1 MTAAAIDVTA
11 LLTSHPQFGHRSA
24 DTPSPAQF
32 VRRQVQEMLKSVR
45 GMLLSGFSLMVV
57 VVVIT
62 AAVGMKGMQDGRS
75 DYLSYVNG
83 PAELTTLLN
92 DVAAAANA
100 RAVAA
105 RNLVI
110 VTSPQDVAS
119 EKSAVEAA
127 QKSMVKA
134 MEALAAKVA
143 DTTRVTAQERA
154 QFEKVQEAERKYA
167 PVALQIVEL
176 AVNGQT
182 ADAERRI
189 AAECRPLLASLL
201 AEVHKQVTL
210 TNQTAALREAEAE
223 RRHAF
228 DRNLAIAG
236 VLLAVAAG
244 VWLTLTITR
253 RVLRTLGA
261 EPACLNEAVNRLAGG
276 DLATPVVVHPRDN
289 KSTLAAVQRLQQSLA
304 AIVTTVRGNSESVAT
319 ASTQIAQGNLNLSQ
333 RTEEQA
339 SACQQ
344 TAATMDQLTAT
355 VSHNAQNAAQASK
368 LAEDASNLAQ
378 RGGEV
383 VGQVVET
390 MRDIERSSSKIAD
403 ITGVIDGIAFQTNLL
418 ALNAAVEAA
427 RAGEQGRGFAVVASE
442 VRTLAQRS
450 AEAAREI
457 KALISGSVEQ
467 VERGGRLVDDA
478 GQRMQDIVQAIRGV
492 NSVVTEISAA
502 TAEQSAGVQQ
512 VGLAIGQIDQATQ
525 HNSSLVEEGTAAAD
539 SLREQSRQLVQAV
552 AAFQV

>member
-1 MTAAAIDVTA
+1 
-11 LLTSHPQFGHRSA
+11 
-24 DTPSPAQF
+24 
-32 VRRQVQEMLKSVR
+32 MLKSVR
-45 GMLLSGFSLMVV
+45 GMLLSGFSLMVAV
-57 VVVIT
+57 VVVL
-62 AAVGMKGMQDGRS
+62 AAISLKGLQDGRN
-75 DYLSYVNG
+75 DYLRYVDG
-83 PAELTTLLN
+83 PAEVVQLLN
-92 DVAAAANA
+92 NVVAAANA

-110 VTSPQDVAS
+110 VTSPQDIAA
-119 EKSAVEAA
+119 EKTAVEAA
-127 QKSMVKA
+127 QKAMGKA
-134 MEALAAKVA
+134 MDALAQKMAN
-143 DTTRVTAQERA
+143 TARSTPEERA
-154 QFEKVQEAERKYA
+154 QFDKLAKAEAKYS
-167 PVALQIVEL
+167 PVALQIVDL
-176 AVNGQT
+176 AVQGKT
-182 ADAERRI
+182 ADASRRI
-189 AAECRPLLASLL
+189 ATECRPLLAELL
-201 AEVHKQVTL
+201 AEVDHQVKL
-210 TNQTAALREAEAE
+210 TAAAALLREAEAE
-223 RRHAF
+223 RRHGF
-228 DRNLAIAG
+228 DRNLTIAG
-236 VLLAVAAG
+236 VLLAVGAG

-276 DLATPVVVHPRDN
+276 DLVTPVVMHPRDS
-289 KSTLAAVQRLQQSLA
+289 KSTLAAVHRLQQSLA

-319 ASTQIAQGNLNLSQ
+319 ASTQIAQGNLHLSQ

-368 LAEDASNLAQ
+368 LAEDASQLAQ

-457 KALISGSVEQ
+457 KALITGSVEQ
-467 VERGGRLVDDA
+467 VDRGGRLVDDA
-478 GQRMQDIVQAIRGV
+478 GQRMQEIVQAIRGV

-512 VGLAIGQIDQATQ
+512 VGMAIGQIDQATQ
-525 HNSSLVEEGTAAAD
+525 QNSSLVEEGTAAAD

>member
-1 MTAAAIDVTA
+1 
-11 LLTSHPQFGHRSA
+11 
-24 DTPSPAQF
+24 
-32 VRRQVQEMLKSVR
+32 MLKSVR
-45 GMLLSGFSLMVV
+45 GMLLSGFSLMVAV
-57 VVVIT
+57 VVVL
-62 AAVGMKGMQDGRS
+62 AAISLKGLQDGRN
-75 DYLSYVNG
+75 DYLRYVDG
-83 PAELTTLLN
+83 PAEVVQLLN
-92 DVAAAANA
+92 NVVAAANA

-110 VTSPQDVAS
+110 VTSPQDIAA
-119 EKSAVEAA
+119 EKTAVEAA
-127 QKSMVKA
+127 QKAMGKA
-134 MEALAAKVA
+134 MDALAQKMAN
-143 DTTRVTAQERA
+143 TARSTPEERA
-154 QFEKVQEAERKYA
+154 QFDKLAKAEAKYS
-167 PVALQIVEL
+167 PVALQIVDL
-176 AVNGQT
+176 AVQGKT
-182 ADAERRI
+182 ADASRRI
-189 AAECRPLLASLL
+189 ATECRPLLAELL
-201 AEVHKQVTL
+201 AEVDHQVKL
-210 TNQTAALREAEAE
+210 TAAAALLREAEAE
-223 RRHAF
+223 RRHGF
-228 DRNLAIAG
+228 DRSLTIAG
-236 VLLAVAAG
+236 VLLAVGAG

-276 DLATPVVVHPRDN
+276 DLVTPVVVHPRDS
-289 KSTLAAVQRLQQSLA
+289 KSTLAAVHRLQQSLA

-319 ASTQIAQGNLNLSQ
+319 ASTQIAQGNLHLSQ

-368 LAEDASNLAQ
+368 LAEDASQLAQ

-457 KALISGSVEQ
+457 KALITGSVEQ
-467 VERGGRLVDDA
+467 VDRGGRLVDDA
-478 GQRMQDIVQAIRGV
+478 GQRMQEIVQAIRGV

-525 HNSSLVEEGTAAAD
+525 QNSSLVEEGTAAAD

>member
-1 MTAAAIDVTA
+1 M
-11 LLTSHPQFGHRSA
+11 
-24 DTPSPAQF
+24 
-32 VRRQVQEMLKSVR
+32 MKSVR
-45 GMLLSGFSLMVV
+45 SMLLLGFSLMVA
-57 VVVIT
+57 VVIAV

-75 DYLSYVNG
+75 DYLRYVDG
-83 PAELTTLLN
+83 PAERTHLLN
-92 DVAAAANA
+92 DIVAAANA

-110 VTSPQDVAS
+110 VTAPQDVEA
-119 EKSAVEAA
+119 EKAAVEKA
-127 QKSMVKA
+127 QKAMIKA
-134 MEALAAKVA
+134 MEGLAAKLA
-143 DTTRVTAQERA
+143 DTSRASADERS
-154 QFEKVQEAERKYA
+154 QFEKVQAAEARYS
-167 PVALQIVEL
+167 PVALQIVAL
-176 AVNGQT
+176 ATSGQVP
-182 ADAERRI
+182 DAERRI
-189 AAECRPLLASLL
+189 AAECRPLLAALL
-201 AEVHKQVTL
+201 AEVDKMVATTEHH
-210 TNQTAALREAEAE
+210 AALREAEAE
-223 RRHAF
+223 RRHNW
-228 DRNLAIAG
+228 DRNAAIAG
-236 VLLAVAAG
+236 VLLAVGAG

-261 EPACLNEAVNRLAGG
+261 EPACLNEAVNRLAAG
-276 DLATPVVVHPRDN
+276 DLVTPVVVHPRDS
-289 KSTLAAVQRLQQSLA
+289 KSTLAAVQRLQQSLS
-304 AIVTTVRGNSESVAT
+304 AIVTAVRGNSESVAT
-319 ASTQIAQGNLNLSQ
+319 ASTQIAQGNLHLSQ

-344 TAATMDQLTAT
+344 TAATMDELTAT

-368 LAEDASNLAQ
+368 LAEEASTLAQ

-383 VGQVVET
+383 VGQVVHT

-467 VERGGRLVDDA
+467 VDRGGRLVDDA
-478 GQRMQDIVQAIRGV
+478 GQRMQEIVQAIRGV

-502 TAEQSAGVQQ
+502 TAQQSAGVQQ

>member
-1 MTAAAIDVTA
+1 LAAQRPIE
-11 LLTSHPQFGHRSA
+11 HHRRCA
-24 DTPSPAQF
+24 FAG
-32 VRRQVQEMLKSVR
+32 QVKEMLKSVR
-45 GMLLSGFSLMVV
+45 GMLLSGFSLMVAV
-57 VVVIT
+57 VVVL
-62 AAVGMKGMQDGRS
+62 AAISLKGLQDGRN
-75 DYLSYVNG
+75 DYLRYVDG
-83 PAELTTLLN
+83 PAEVVQLLN
-92 DVAAAANA
+92 NVVAAANA

-110 VTSPQDVAS
+110 VTSPQDIAA
-119 EKSAVEAA
+119 EKTAVEAA
-127 QKSMVKA
+127 QKAMGKA
-134 MEALAAKVA
+134 MDALAQKMAN
-143 DTTRVTAQERA
+143 TARSTPEERA
-154 QFEKVQEAERKYA
+154 QFDKLAKAEAKYS
-167 PVALQIVEL
+167 PVALQIVDL
-176 AVNGQT
+176 AVQGKT
-182 ADAERRI
+182 ADASRRI
-189 AAECRPLLASLL
+189 ATECRPLLAELL
-201 AEVHKQVTL
+201 AEVDHQVKL
-210 TNQTAALREAEAE
+210 TAAAALLREAEAE
-223 RRHAF
+223 RRHGF
-228 DRNLAIAG
+228 DRNLTIAG
-236 VLLAVAAG
+236 VLLAVGAG

-276 DLATPVVVHPRDN
+276 DLVTPVVMHPRDS
-289 KSTLAAVQRLQQSLA
+289 KSTLAAVHRLQQSLA

-319 ASTQIAQGNLNLSQ
+319 ASTQIAQGNLHLSQ

-368 LAEDASNLAQ
+368 LAEDASQLAQ

-457 KALISGSVEQ
+457 KALITGSVEQ
-467 VERGGRLVDDA
+467 VDRGGRLVDDA
-478 GQRMQDIVQAIRGV
+478 GQRMQEIVQA
-492 NSVVTEISAA
+492 
-502 TAEQSAGVQQ
+502 
-512 VGLAIGQIDQATQ
+512 
-525 HNSSLVEEGTAAAD
+525 
-539 SLREQSRQLVQAV
+539 
-552 AAFQV
+552 

>member
-1 MTAAAIDVTA
+1 
-11 LLTSHPQFGHRSA
+11 
-24 DTPSPAQF
+24 
-32 VRRQVQEMLKSVR
+32 MLKSVR
-45 GMLLSGFSLMVV
+45 GMLLSGFSLMVAV
-57 VVVIT
+57 VVVL
-62 AAVGMKGMQDGRS
+62 AAISLKGLQDGRN
-75 DYLSYVNG
+75 DYLRYVDG
-83 PAELTTLLN
+83 PAEVVQLLN
-92 DVAAAANA
+92 NVVAAANA

-110 VTSPQDVAS
+110 VTSPQDIAA
-119 EKSAVEAA
+119 EKTAVEAA
-127 QKSMVKA
+127 QKAMGKA
-134 MEALAAKVA
+134 MDALAQKMAN
-143 DTTRVTAQERA
+143 TARSTPEERA
-154 QFEKVQEAERKYA
+154 QFDKLAKAEAKYS
-167 PVALQIVEL
+167 PVALQIVDL
-176 AVNGQT
+176 AVQGKT
-182 ADAERRI
+182 ADASRRI
-189 AAECRPLLASLL
+189 ATECRPLLAELL
-201 AEVHKQVTL
+201 AEVDHQVKL
-210 TNQTAALREAEAE
+210 TAAAALLREAEAE
-223 RRHAF
+223 RRHGF
-228 DRNLAIAG
+228 DRNLTIAG
-236 VLLAVAAG
+236 VLLAVGAG

-276 DLATPVVVHPRDN
+276 DLVTPVVVHPRDS
-289 KSTLAAVQRLQQSLA
+289 KSTLAAVHRLQQSLA

-319 ASTQIAQGNLNLSQ
+319 ASTQIAQGNLHLSQ

-368 LAEDASNLAQ
+368 LAEDASQLAQ

-383 VGQVVET
+383 VCQVVET

-457 KALISGSVEQ
+457 KALITGSVEQ
-467 VERGGRLVDDA
+467 VDRGGRLVDDA
-478 GQRMQDIVQAIRGV
+478 GQRMQEIVQAIRGV

-525 HNSSLVEEGTAAAD
+525 QNSSLVEEGTAAAD

>member
-1 MTAAAIDVTA
+1 
-11 LLTSHPQFGHRSA
+11 
-24 DTPSPAQF
+24 
-32 VRRQVQEMLKSVR
+32 
-45 GMLLSGFSLMVV
+45 
-57 VVVIT
+57 
-62 AAVGMKGMQDGRS
+62 
-75 DYLSYVNG
+75 
-83 PAELTTLLN
+83 
-92 DVAAAANA
+92 
-100 RAVAA
+100 
-105 RNLVI
+105 
-110 VTSPQDVAS
+110 VTSPQDIAA
-119 EKSAVEAA
+119 EKTAVEAA
-127 QKSMVKA
+127 QKAMGKA
-134 MEALAAKVA
+134 MDALAQKMAN
-143 DTTRVTAQERA
+143 TARSTPEERA
-154 QFEKVQEAERKYA
+154 QFDKLAKAEAKYS
-167 PVALQIVEL
+167 PVALQIVDL
-176 AVNGQT
+176 AVQGKT
-182 ADAERRI
+182 ADASRRI
-189 AAECRPLLASLL
+189 ATECRPLLAELL
-201 AEVHKQVTL
+201 AEVDHQVKL
-210 TNQTAALREAEAE
+210 TAAAALLREAEAE
-223 RRHAF
+223 RRHGF
-228 DRNLAIAG
+228 DRNLTIAG
-236 VLLAVAAG
+236 VLLAVGAG

-276 DLATPVVVHPRDN
+276 DLVTPVVVHPRDS
-289 KSTLAAVQRLQQSLA
+289 KSTLAAVHRLQQSLA

-319 ASTQIAQGNLNLSQ
+319 ASTQIAQGNLHLSQ

-368 LAEDASNLAQ
+368 LAEDASQLAQ

-383 VGQVVET
+383 VCQVVET

-457 KALISGSVEQ
+457 KALITGSVEQ
-467 VERGGRLVDDA
+467 VDRGGRLVDDA
-478 GQRMQDIVQAIRGV
+478 GQRMQEIVQAIRGV

-525 HNSSLVEEGTAAAD
+525 QNSSLVEEGTAAAD

>member
-1 MTAAAIDVTA
+1 
-11 LLTSHPQFGHRSA
+11 
-24 DTPSPAQF
+24 
-32 VRRQVQEMLKSVR
+32 MLKSVR
-45 GMLLSGFSLMVV
+45 GMLLSGFSLMVAV
-57 VVVIT
+57 VVVL
-62 AAVGMKGMQDGRS
+62 AAISLKGLQDSRN
-75 DYLSYVNG
+75 DYLRYVDG
-83 PAELTTLLN
+83 PAEVVQLLN
-92 DVAAAANA
+92 NVVAAANA

-110 VTSPQDVAS
+110 VTSPQDIAA
-119 EKSAVEAA
+119 EKTAVEAA
-127 QKSMVKA
+127 QNAMGKA
-134 MEALAAKVA
+134 MDALAQKMAN
-143 DTTRVTAQERA
+143 TARSTPEERA
-154 QFEKVQEAERKYA
+154 QFDKLAKAEAKYS
-167 PVALQIVEL
+167 PVALQIVDL
-176 AVNGQT
+176 AVQGKT
-182 ADAERRI
+182 ADASRRI
-189 AAECRPLLASLL
+189 ATECRPLLAELL
-201 AEVHKQVTL
+201 AEVDHQVKL
-210 TNQTAALREAEAE
+210 TAAAALLREAEAE
-223 RRHAF
+223 RRHGF
-228 DRNLAIAG
+228 DRNLTIAG
-236 VLLAVAAG
+236 VLLAVGAG

-276 DLATPVVVHPRDN
+276 DLVTPVVVHPRDS
-289 KSTLAAVQRLQQSLA
+289 KSTLAAVHRLQQSLA

-319 ASTQIAQGNLNLSQ
+319 ASTQIAQGNLHLSQ

-368 LAEDASNLAQ
+368 LAEDASQLAQ

-457 KALISGSVEQ
+457 KALITGSVEQ
-467 VERGGRLVDDA
+467 VDRGGRLVDDA
-478 GQRMQDIVQAIRGV
+478 GQRMQEIVQAIRGV

-525 HNSSLVEEGTAAAD
+525 QNSSLVEEGTAAAD